1 MVVVTAGT
9 WACAPASADGVS
21 VTVWTSSATS
31 ICEPSLNV
39 TTTVGFC
46 ATVAPPPGC
55 VPGSPPPGC
64 VPGSPPWP
72 TTNLYVTSE
81 GTVPVCLTNFSA
93 TIDEPASA
101 SACVQSK
108 PVGVRTLLLENTFLS
123 RYLSLWSLSV
133 IRNTISVKLPDSS
146 NTRKVREYEPVWAFL
161 PNAPR
166 TVKI

>member
-1 MVVVTAGT
+1 MVVATAGT

-31 ICEPSLNV
+31 ICEPSANV

-46 ATVAPPPGC
+46 ATGV
-55 VPGSPPPGC
+55 PPPGC

-93 TIDEPASA
+93 ISDWPAFASA
-101 SACVQSK
+101 FVQSK
-108 PVGVRTLLLENTFLS
+108 PVGARTLLLVNTFLS

-133 IRNTISVKLPDSS
+133 ICNTISVKLPDSS

-166 TVKI
+166 TVKT